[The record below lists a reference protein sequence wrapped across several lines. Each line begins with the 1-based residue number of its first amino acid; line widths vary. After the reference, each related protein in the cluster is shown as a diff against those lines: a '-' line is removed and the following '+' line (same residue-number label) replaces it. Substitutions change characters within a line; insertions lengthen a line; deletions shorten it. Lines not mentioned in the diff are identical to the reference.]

1 MTTDTLTA
9 IADAVAADLRAA
21 SLSLSVPAVRL
32 YLPKVKLAD
41 LQDLRVS
48 VVPRTDVGTRTDR
61 TNRSQQ
67 DYQIDVG
74 IQRKLDYT
82 QPEELEAVAVPLMR
96 LREEI
101 ADFYKTHNLGSGR
114 TEKWIKSEQF
124 PYSPEHLEKE
134 RVFLAVVTFT
144 FRGFR

>member
-21 SLSLSVPAVRL
+21 SLSVSVPAERL
-32 YLPKVKLAD
+32 YLPKAKLEE
-41 LQDLRVS
+41 LKDLRVS
-48 VVPRTDVGTRTDR
+48 VVPRTDVGTLADR
-61 TNRSQQ
+61 SNRSQQ

-74 IQRKLDYT
+74 IQQKLDFT
-82 QPEELEAVAVPLMR
+82 QPDELEAVAAPLMR

-101 ADFYKTHNLGSGR
+101 ADFYKTHSLGSGR
-114 TEKWIKSEQF
+114 AEKWIKSEQI
-124 PYSPEHLEKE
+124 PYSPEHLEKQ